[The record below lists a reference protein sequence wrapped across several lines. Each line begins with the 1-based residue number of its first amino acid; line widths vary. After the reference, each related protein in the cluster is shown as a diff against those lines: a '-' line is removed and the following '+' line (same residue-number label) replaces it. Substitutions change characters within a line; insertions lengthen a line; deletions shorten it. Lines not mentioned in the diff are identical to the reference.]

1 MIEVGATI
9 GPYKI
14 VEKLGE
20 GGMGAVYKAVH
31 EAIERTVAIKVLH
44 PEFAKIAEFT
54 GRFFNEARAVNRID
68 HPGVVQVGDF
78 GELSDGTAYI
88 VMEYLRGESLAARL
102 EKADGPIPLASALN
116 IAAQVA
122 DTLAVAHEKG
132 IIHRDLKPDNIMLV
146 SDRTAPGGERTKLLD
161 FGIAKLTHD
170 ANQAGVKTRTSAVMG
185 TPHFMSPEQCKGGK
199 NVDDKADVYSFGI
212 LLFVLISGSYP
223 FDGDGVGDIMGK
235 HLFEPPP
242 SLKSAVP
249 DTPDPLVTLV
259 TRMLA
264 KNKEERPRMA
274 EVAETLAALS
284 RSAPVQRKSTKELQQ
299 LSPEPPR
306 PSQLNLPLAPP
317 PISAASRGRVALL
330 LSAVVLASATGATV
344 TWLLRSGKSTP
355 TPPDSSA
362 TKATRLVRWQVD
374 SQPAGAD
381 VIRISDG
388 VVLGR
393 TPWESTRESSLG
405 QLQIKLR
412 LAGYAERQLDLDLAA
427 DCSHSEM
434 LVATAGAATEVSRS
448 TAADT
453 ATATGDAGARTAP
466 KAEARGGAGK
476 KAGKGKKG
484 EAAAGKAPGV
494 GPQRR
499 FEEE

>member
-1 MIEVGATI
+1 MIEIGATI

-102 EKADGPIPLASALN
+102 EKVDGPMELASALN

-146 SDRTAPGGERTKLLD
+146 ADRAAPGGERTKLLD

-249 DTPDPLVTLV
+249 ETPDPLVNLV
-259 TRMLA
+259 MRMLA
-264 KNKEERPRMA
+264 KNKEERPRMV

-284 RSAPVQRKSTKELQQ
+284 RSVPVQRKTTKELQQ
-299 LSPEPPR
+299 IGLEPPR
-306 PSQLNLPLAPP
+306 PSLYNLPQVPP
-317 PISAASRGRVALL
+317 PVTAASRGRVALF

-344 TWLLRSGKSTP
+344 TWLLRSGKSTS
-355 TPPDSSA
+355 TSSDSSA
-362 TKATRLVRWQVD
+362 TKTTRLVRWQVD

-393 TPWESTRESSLG
+393 TPWEATREASLG

-412 LAGYAERQLDLDLAA
+412 LVGYADRQLDLDLAA
-427 DCSHSEM
+427 DCSYSEM
-434 LVATAGAATEVSRS
+434 LVATAGATTGNGRHTPSD
-448 TAADT
+448 AA
-453 ATATGDAGARTAP
+453 AATGDVSERAAP
-466 KAEARGGAGK
+466 RGEARSAAGK
-476 KAGKGKKG
+476 RAGKGKKG
-484 EAAAGKAPGV
+484 AAAAGKAPSA
-494 GPQRR
+494 GPQQR